1 MPQVV
6 IGRKNFI
13 EQDIYTQKYNVRFR
27 IISDNQNNFS
37 YWSPIFEV
45 DPEFIFWPG
54 SITAPG
60 VIRLEKIGSSSV
72 SVTWDSV
79 DIYKSING
87 VLTNIAELQS
97 YDIWIRWAQ
106 TAGANPSD
114 WIYKERISST
124 SVNINIPATYI
135 DATNVSRS
143 NPKYLYVEIYRPGR
157 PIIRY
162 NQTYEFPQNSTT
174 VDIVND
180 YINFGIGH
188 GSATGTAALYTSAN
202 PIGGL
207 TSATTYYSRTVDFT
221 TISLHPTKQNA
232 LDNVNKINFTSVG
245 SNTGSFT
252 GLPFRI
258 YDDLITT
265 LWYN

>member
-54 SITAPG
+54 SVSAPG
-60 VIRLEKIGSSSV
+60 IISPLEKIGSSSV

-79 DIYKSING
+79 DINKMING
-87 VLTNIAELQS
+87 VITNIAKLES
-97 YDIWIRWAQ
+97 YDVWIRWASA
-106 TAGANPSD
+106 AGANPSN

-124 SVNINIPATYI
+124 YTNINIPSSYI
-135 DATNVSRS
+135 DS
-143 NPKYLYVEIYRPGR
+143 NGVVRGAPKYLYVEIYRPGR
-157 PIIRY
+157 PIARY

-174 VDIVND
+174 VDIVNNH
-180 YINFGIGH
+180 INFGQGH
-188 GSATGTAALYTSAN
+188 GSMTGTGALYTSTN

-207 TSATTYYSRTVDFT
+207 TSGTTYYSRTVNYT
-221 TISLHPTKQNA
+221 TISLHPTKTDALNNA
-232 LDNVNKINFTSVG
+232 NKIDLTSVG
-245 SNTGSFT
+245 SQTGSFSGFT
-252 GLPFRI
+252 FRI
-258 YDDLITT
+258 YDALITT
-265 LWYN
+265 L